1 MCKPLTIVLGKPA
14 GKSAYK
20 PTQHNGQGCAHS
32 LTPKAIRAAKCWRR

>member
-1 MCKPLTIVLGKPA
+1 MGKPLTIVSGKPA

-32 LTPKAIRAAKCWRR
+32 LTPKAIHAAKCWRR